1 MIIKAFN
8 FTYFLLLSV
17 TVGVAAVLT
26 CATRNKSSDARRRL
40 ILGICLFNLLFYI
53 VYKLGLYFRTPGLP
67 ADYIYIS
74 WKELPLHLC
83 NISLFLVP
91 IGLAKK
97 SDSLM
102 AYGVYIA
109 PLGALLALTFP
120 SVGFGDMS
128 IFYPHMIGYY
138 GTHAI
143 IILNGIL
150 LVSMGLYRPTFKKIP
165 AMFLFVFILS
175 LITFGINL
183 AIRHFTGISAN
194 YFYTVEPEGISILE
208 LFWSILPVP
217 YLYITLG
224 IVILAVYSVIL
235 TLPFHLTKKK
245 TPV

>member
-1 MIIKAFN
+1 MVIKAFN
-8 FTYFLLLSV
+8 GTYFLLLALV
-17 TVGVAAVLT
+17 VAIAAVLT
-26 CATRNKSSDARRRL
+26 LTTRNKGEKARRKL
-40 ILGICLFNLLFYI
+40 IIGICLFNIIFYI
-53 VYKLGLYFRTPGLP
+53 AYKLGLYLRTPGLP
-67 ADYIYIS
+67 EDYIYIS

-120 SVGFGDMS
+120 SVGFGNMS

-165 AMFLFVFILS
+165 SMFLLVFCLS
-175 LITFGINL
+175 LASFGINL
-183 AIRHFTGISAN
+183 AIRRFTGVAAN

-224 IVILAVYSVIL
+224 IGILAVYSVIL